1 MVLVKSLAGVRVLPK
16 PVFAEQSD
24 NYILSPEQIKFYE
37 DNGFLVIKELIDF
50 TSLYSYKQR
59 FIQMCKGIVPV
70 GNVRVIKEPTLVAQ
84 NLKPEEYINKIQ
96 ELLYDDVFIQYGEH
110 PRLLSVLAQF
120 IGDDITAVN
129 SMFINKPPGASRHPP
144 HQDTLIGD
152 DITAVN
158 SMFINKPP
166 GASRHPPHQVH
177 TLIGDD
183 ITAVNSMFINKPPGA
198 SRHPPHQDLFYFPF
212 RPAEKIIG
220 AWTAVDHVTV
230 ENGCLYAV
238 PGSHKAGILY
248 QHQGKKDALKLYH
261 GVDEEEIAP
270 LDQRVHLEMSPGD
283 TVFLHPY
290 LLHGS
295 GPNVSKYI
303 DLRGTVQEHLAK
315 EVEAHTV
322 KMGFGELSYI
332 VSIHL

>member
-1 MVLVKSLAGVRVLPK
+1 MVRVNTLAGVRVLPK
-16 PVFAEQSD
+16 PVLAEASD

-59 FIQMCKGIVPV
+59 FLQICKGIVPP
-70 GNVRVIKEPTLVAQ
+70 GNVRVIKEPSLIKK
-84 NLKPEEYINKIQ
+84 NLPPEDHINKIQ
-96 ELLYDDVFIQYGEH
+96 ELLYDDVFVTYGEH
-110 PRLLSVLAQF
+110 PRMLSVLSQF

-129 SMFINKPPGASRHPP
+129 SMFINKPPGS
-144 HQDTLIGD
+144 
-152 DITAVN
+152 
-158 SMFINKPP
+158 
-166 GASRHPPHQVH
+166 
-177 TLIGDD
+177 
-183 ITAVNSMFINKPPGA
+183 

-220 AWTAVDHVTV
+220 AWTAVDHVNV

-238 PGSHKAGILY
+238 PGSHKAKTLY
-248 QHQGKKDALKLYH
+248 DHAGKKDALKMYH
-261 GVDEEEIAP
+261 GVDEEDIAP
-270 LDQRVHLEMSPGD
+270 SDKRVHLEMSPGD

-295 GPNVSKYI
+295 GPNVSKNYRKAITFHFANSTCEYI

-315 EVEAHTV
+315 EVEAQAEKLGLKGLNYIDVWRFKSKQV
-322 KMGFGELSYI
+322 KGVRSNL
-332 VSIHL
+332 

>member
-144 HQDTLIGD
+144 HQD
-152 DITAVN
+152 
-158 SMFINKPP
+158 
-166 GASRHPPHQVH
+166 
-177 TLIGDD
+177 
-183 ITAVNSMFINKPPGA
+183 
-198 SRHPPHQDLFYFPF
+198 LFYFPF

-238 PGSHKAGILY
+238 PGSHKAGVLY

-261 GVDEEEIAP
+261 GVDEEAIAP

-295 GPNVSKYI
+295 GPNVSKNYRKAITFHFANSSCEYI

-332 VSIHL
+332 DVWRLKSKQVKGVRSNL

>member
-59 FIQMCKGIVPV
+59 FLQICKGIVPA
-70 GNVRVIKEPTLVAQ
+70 GNVRVVKEPTLVAQ

-110 PRLLSVLAQF
+110 PRLLSVLSQF

-129 SMFINKPPGASRHPP
+129 SMFINKPPGS
-144 HQDTLIGD
+144 
-152 DITAVN
+152 
-158 SMFINKPP
+158 
-166 GASRHPPHQVH
+166 
-177 TLIGDD
+177 
-183 ITAVNSMFINKPPGA
+183 

-220 AWTAVDHVTV
+220 AWTAVDHVNV

-238 PGSHKAGILY
+238 PGSHKAEILY
-248 QHQGKKDALKLYH
+248 QHAGKKDALKMYH
-261 GVDEEEIAP
+261 GVDEEAIAP
-270 LDQRVHLEMSPGD
+270 LDQRVQLEMSPGD

-295 GPNVSKYI
+295 GPNVSKNYRKAITFHFANSTCEYI
-303 DLRGTVQEHLAK
+303 DLHGTVQEHLAK
-315 EVEAHTV
+315 EVEAQAA
-322 KMGFGELSYI
+322 KMGLGELSYI
-332 VSIHL
+332 DVWRFKSKQVKGVRSNL

>member
-110 PRLLSVLAQF
+110 PRLLSVLSQF

-144 HQDTLIGD
+144 HQD
-152 DITAVN
+152 
-158 SMFINKPP
+158 
-166 GASRHPPHQVH
+166 

-238 PGSHKAGILY
+238 PGSHKAAVLY

-261 GVDEEEIAP
+261 GVDEEAIAP

-295 GPNVSKYI
+295 GPNVSKNYRKAITFHFANSSCEYI

-332 VSIHL
+332 DVWRLKSKQVKGVRSNL

>member
-59 FIQMCKGIVPV
+59 FLQMCKGIVPV

-110 PRLLSVLAQF
+110 PRLLAVLSQF
-120 IGDDITAVN
+120 
-129 SMFINKPPGASRHPP
+129 
-144 HQDTLIGD
+144 
-152 DITAVN
+152 
-158 SMFINKPP
+158 
-166 GASRHPPHQVH
+166 
-177 TLIGDD
+177 IGDD

-238 PGSHKAGILY
+238 PGSHKAAVLY

-295 GPNVSKYI
+295 GPNVSKNYRKAITFHFANSSCEYI

-332 VSIHL
+332 DVWRLKSKQVKGVRSNL

>member
-110 PRLLSVLAQF
+110 PRLLSVLSQF
-120 IGDDITAVN
+120 
-129 SMFINKPPGASRHPP
+129 
-144 HQDTLIGD
+144 
-152 DITAVN
+152 
-158 SMFINKPP
+158 
-166 GASRHPPHQVH
+166 
-177 TLIGDD
+177 IGDD

-238 PGSHKAGILY
+238 PGSHKAAVLY

-261 GVDEEEIAP
+261 GVDEEAIAP

-295 GPNVSKYI
+295 GPNVSKNYRKAITFHFANSSCEYI

-332 VSIHL
+332 DVWRLKSKQVKGVRSNL

>member
-1 MVLVKSLAGVRVLPK
+1 MVLVKSLPGVRVLPK

-110 PRLLSVLAQF
+110 PRLLSVLSQF
-120 IGDDITAVN
+120 
-129 SMFINKPPGASRHPP
+129 
-144 HQDTLIGD
+144 
-152 DITAVN
+152 
-158 SMFINKPP
+158 
-166 GASRHPPHQVH
+166 
-177 TLIGDD
+177 IGDD

-238 PGSHKAGILY
+238 PGSHKAGVLY

-261 GVDEEEIAP
+261 GVDEEAIAP

-295 GPNVSKYI
+295 GPNVSKNYRKAITFHFANSSCEYI

-332 VSIHL
+332 DVWRLKSKQVKGVRSNL

>member
-110 PRLLSVLAQF
+110 PRLLSVLSQF
-120 IGDDITAVN
+120 
-129 SMFINKPPGASRHPP
+129 
-144 HQDTLIGD
+144 
-152 DITAVN
+152 
-158 SMFINKPP
+158 
-166 GASRHPPHQVH
+166 
-177 TLIGDD
+177 IGDD

-238 PGSHKAGILY
+238 PGSHKAGVLY

-261 GVDEEEIAP
+261 GVDEEAIAP

-295 GPNVSKYI
+295 GPNVSKNYRKAITFHFANSSCEYI

-332 VSIHL
+332 DVWRLKSKQVKGVRSNL